1 MFEEYNRR
9 NLPAFA
15 KKINELKDGEI
26 DYVKN
31 IRNETILEVICSQCN
46 PGDEHFLE
54 IILRRGANP
63 NSLTSSKYHV
73 LSFFANNQYKNI
85 KMFEL
90 LLNYGANV
98 NYCIEHGKN
107 LHDMCINGDCG
118 PNYVEAIQLALRFG
132 AKNCYLQK
140 HYSLGNMST
149 IQVCQMLISPNCNT
163 HGFRSSQ
170 NIGITQHIIHI
181 LNSHVYVPISY
192 LNTRSTKLAIIA
204 SERAIEIKNKQIEQ
218 DKLLSAERDRI
229 TQINLIE
236 SKRLSD
242 IRNAELERNKQAQI
256 ELIRLATIERDR
268 LAQIES
274 DRLAQIESDRLAQ
287 IESDRLAQ
295 IERDRLAQ
303 IESDRLA
310 QIEQDRLDNIALNDI
325 QQTIELINT
334 NEMEN
339 TKHMQHFAE
348 QMSQLAVEN
357 KHDINQT
364 EIEKNKTGL
373 SFLAL
378 AVSNLEYLFHNNEN
392 IPENLKCM
400 ISDMTT
406 QLLIKAGQYMTRDA
420 LDKIHIPIEY
430 KHLIEYSDAIVAFWE

>member
-15 KKINELKDGEI
+15 NKINELKDGEI
-26 DYVKN
+26 DTVKN
-31 IRNETILEVICSQCN
+31 KQNETMLEVICSQCN

-63 NSLTSSKYHV
+63 NSLTSSKYHM

-98 NYCIEHGKN
+98 NYCIEPGKN

-149 IQVCQMLISPNCNT
+149 IQVCQMLISPNGKT

-170 NIGITQHIIHI
+170 NFGITQHIIHL

-192 LNTRSTKLAIIA
+192 LNMRSTKLAIIA
-204 SERAIEIKNKQIEQ
+204 SERAIEIKNKQLEQ
-218 DKLLSAERDRI
+218 DKILSAERERI
-229 TQINLIE
+229 KQINLIE

-242 IRNAELERNKQAQI
+242 IRQAQV
-256 ELIRLATIERDR
+256 ER
-268 LAQIES
+268 E
-274 DRLAQIESDRLAQ
+274 
-287 IESDRLAQ
+287 RLAQ
-295 IERDRLAQ
+295 IERERLAQ
-303 IESDRLA
+303 V
-310 QIEQDRLDNIALNDI
+310 EQDRLDNIALNEI
-325 QQTIELINT
+325 QQTIKLIDA

-357 KHDINQT
+357 KHDINQS

-373 SFLAL
+373 SFLSL

-392 IPENLKCM
+392 IPEKLKCL

-406 QLLIKAGQYMTRDA
+406 QLLIKAGQYMTRET
-420 LDKIHIPIEY
+420 LDNIHIPVEY
-430 KHLIEYSDAIVAFWE
+430 KHLIECNDAIVAFWE

>member
-1 MFEEYNRR
+1 MMFEEYNRR
-9 NLPAFA
+9 NLPAFTN
-15 KKINELKDGEI
+15 KINGLKDGEI
-26 DYVKN
+26 DTVKN
-31 IRNETILEVICSQCN
+31 KQNETILEVICSQCN

-204 SERAIEIKNKQIEQ
+204 SERAIEIKNKQLEQ
-218 DKLLSAERDRI
+218 DKILSAERERI

-242 IRNAELERNKQAQI
+242 IRQAQV
-256 ELIRLATIERDR
+256 ERDR
-268 LAQIES
+268 LAQVERE
-274 DRLAQIESDRLAQ
+274 RLAQV
-287 IESDRLAQ
+287 
-295 IERDRLAQ
+295 
-303 IESDRLA
+303 
-310 QIEQDRLDNIALNDI
+310 EQDRLDNIALNEI
-325 QQTIELINT
+325 QQTIKLIDA

-357 KHDINQT
+357 KHDINQS

-392 IPENLKCM
+392 IPEKLKCL

-406 QLLIKAGQYMTRDA
+406 QLLIKAGQYMTRET
-420 LDKIHIPIEY
+420 LDNIHIPVEY
-430 KHLIEYSDAIVAFWE
+430 KHLIECNDAIVAFWE

>member
-1 MFEEYNRR
+1 MMFEEYNRR

-15 KKINELKDGEI
+15 NKINELKDGEI
-26 DYVKN
+26 DTVKN
-31 IRNETILEVICSQCN
+31 KQNETMLEVICSQCN

-63 NSLTSSKYHV
+63 NSLTSSKFHM

-98 NYCIEHGKN
+98 NYCAEPGKN

-118 PNYVEAIQLALRFG
+118 HNYVEAIQLALRFG

-149 IQVCQMLISPNCNT
+149 IQVCQMLISPNGKT
-163 HGFRSSQ
+163 HGFRPSQ
-170 NIGITQHIIHI
+170 NFGITQHIIHL

-192 LNTRSTKLAIIA
+192 LNIRSTKLAIIA
-204 SERAIEIKNKQIEQ
+204 SERAIEIKNKQLEQ
-218 DKLLSAERDRI
+218 EKILSAERERI
-229 TQINLIE
+229 KQINLIE

-242 IRNAELERNKQAQI
+242 IRQAQV
-256 ELIRLATIERDR
+256 ERDR
-268 LAQIES
+268 LAQIERE
-274 DRLAQIESDRLAQ
+274 RLAQV
-287 IESDRLAQ
+287 
-295 IERDRLAQ
+295 ERDRLAQ
-303 IESDRLA
+303 V
-310 QIEQDRLDNIALNDI
+310 EQDRLDNIALNEI
-325 QQTIELINT
+325 QQTIKLIDA

-357 KHDINQT
+357 KHDINQS

-392 IPENLKCM
+392 IPEKLKCL

-406 QLLIKAGQYMTRDA
+406 QLLIKAGQYMTRET
-420 LDKIHIPIEY
+420 LDNIHIPIEY
-430 KHLIEYSDAIVAFWE
+430 KHLIECNDAIVAFWE